1 MSIESMNRKVV
12 DSNAHRKH
20 FDKTP
25 EELAKHIVE
34 EAQEL
39 VFEIQEALIT
49 SNAFS
54 VAGEIGDLYILLA
67 QLCEDLGIRPE
78 DAMKMKVMR
87 NQYKYPDYMMNNGDK
102 AEAITMS
109 KKFYEKVIGG
119 DQAFSHAYLDILSEE

>member
-1 MSIESMNRKVV
+1 MSIESMSQQVV
-12 DSNAHRKH
+12 EGNARRKH
-20 FDKTP
+20 FEKTP
-25 EELAKHIVE
+25 EELAKQIVG

-67 QLCEDLGIRPE
+67 QLCEDLGIKPE

-87 NQYKYPDYMMNNGDK
+87 NQYKYPDTMMNNGDK
-102 AEAITMS
+102 SEAIAMA
-109 KKFYEKVIGG
+109 KEFYEQVIGG
-119 DQAFSHAYLDILSEE
+119 DQAFSHAYLDILSE